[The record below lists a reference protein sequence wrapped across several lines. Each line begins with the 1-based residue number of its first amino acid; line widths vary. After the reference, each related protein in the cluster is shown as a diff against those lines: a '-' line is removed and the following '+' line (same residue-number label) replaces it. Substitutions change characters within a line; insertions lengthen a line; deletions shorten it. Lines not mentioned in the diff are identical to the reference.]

1 MPSRRKKGSGC
12 LKLLF
17 GVVAIC
23 VILAIVFRNPEIG
36 TERKNE
42 SQSSAAAQTIFDVIN
57 SYELRS
63 GPGSEHPRIVNTN
76 ASDQLD
82 EIHYLS
88 VDSSVTVQIIATQGE
103 WAEIQVTQPEFL
115 RTTHRG
121 WLPKRVLKDGPATE
135 KLDGWIRRTC
145 RVYPARDKAV
155 KLLVR
160 AVISW
165 SCGRRKPLAAT
176 YSRPH
181 QKRSNE
187 YVHRKLGIR
196 GWALHREF
204 EFYDGASRQLA
215 QLIHSA
221 L

>member
-155 KLLVR
+155 KPVGYLSAPSSVGV
-160 AVISW
+160 AD
-165 SCGRRKPLAAT
+165 
-176 YSRPH
+176 
-181 QKRSNE
+181 
-187 YVHRKLGIR
+187 
-196 GWALHREF
+196 
-204 EFYDGASRQLA
+204 DGSPWLR
-215 QLIHSA
+215 LIHGPIKSEVTNTFIENLA
-221 L
+221 FEDGLYIESSNFTTELPANWHN